1 MAINKK
7 RKKRT
12 MRKRERG
19 GKDDIVTT
27 GYLSFM

>member
-7 RKKRT
+7 REKRT
-12 MRKRERG
+12 MRKRER